1 MNVAF
6 SVLSVLWF
14 ADQISSSFLK
24 NPGGVII
31 RLENRG
37 RRRIGF
43 IGAGK
48 AGLTLGSYFLSK
60 GLEISGYFSRTMDSA
75 LFAARITGSSAF
87 SSLNELIEHSDI
99 LIISTPDDVLPGL
112 WSKLRKLELTGRIV
126 VHLSGSLSSDI
137 FEGIGQKG
145 ASGYSVHPM
154 FAFSGRDGSF
164 DGLQDAFFTLEGPD
178 ERMEEVRELFH
189 TTGNRTLV
197 IETEHKT
204 RYHASNVMVSNLVIA
219 LISSGCRSFEKCG
232 LTEVD
237 PLEALFPLIRFNIEN
252 ISAKGLAGALT
263 GPAERN
269 DVNTVRKHLDVLDEE
284 EKALYILLTK
294 KLVRLARE
302 KNPGRDYTSLLA
314 LLEENR

>member
-6 SVLSVLWF
+6 SVLSVIWF
-14 ADQISSSFLK
+14 ADQISSSFLR
-24 NPGGVII
+24 NRGGVII

-37 RRRIGF
+37 SRPIGF

-48 AGLTLGSYFLSK
+48 AGVTLGSYFLSK

-87 SSLNELIEHSDI
+87 SSLKELIEHSDI

-219 LISSGCRSFEKCG
+219 LISSGCGSFEKCG
-232 LTEVD
+232 IAEAD
-237 PLEALFPLIRFNIEN
+237 PLEALLPLIRFNIEN

-294 KLVRLARE
+294 KLATLARK

-314 LLEENR
+314 LLEDNR

>member
-99 LIISTPDDVLPGL
+99 LILSTPDDVLPGL

-197 IETEHKT
+197 IEKDHKT

-219 LISSGCRSFEKCG
+219 IIGVGCRSFEKCG
-232 LTEVD
+232 VAEGD
-237 PLEALFPLIRFNIEN
+237 PLKALLPLIRCNIEN
-252 ISAKGLAGALT
+252 MSARGLAGALT

-269 DVNTVRKHLDVLDEE
+269 DVNTVKKHLDVLDQEE
-284 EKALYILLTK
+284 RAIYILLTK
-294 KLVRLARE
+294 KLVRLAGE
-302 KNPGRDYTSLLA
+302 KHPGRDYSA
-314 LLEENR
+314 LLNLLEDNR